1 LIPVLYRYI
10 FWELLS
16 PFGVSLLFL
25 TFVFVMTR
33 IPDITNM
40 VVNYNMGIPAVF
52 FLVVY
57 TLPRFL
63 EFTLPMSVMI
73 SVLLTFMRMSG
84 ANEIIALKGGGMT
97 IYRLLPPVIFFC
109 VLMTLV
115 TMWVTVWA
123 VPWGKHSF
131 SVQGAQIAR
140 DNINVALKERQFNT
154 PFDNVMIYVN
164 AIDIKTTR
172 LKDVFI
178 EDGRDPDSVNI
189 TVASEGVLV
198 SQPHEGLY
206 TLRLKKG
213 MINQVSL
220 EQETA
225 HQIHFDTYN
234 INFDINFDMGLP
246 GKKEADTSKDLDE
259 MGIKALMAV
268 GQDQNV
274 SAKKRNQARM
284 ELHEKLAIP
293 FACLAL
299 GLLALALGL
308 QSLSSR
314 HAPGFG
320 LALVFFMGYY
330 LLLALGWS
338 AGESGAYSPIVA
350 MWLPNVVMGGMAVY
364 LIKRVAGERF
374 VHIPNPLTLLKRD
387 R

>member
-1 LIPVLYRYI
+1 MIPVLYRYV

-40 VVNYNMGIPAVF
+40 VVNYNMGISAVF
-52 FLVVY
+52 FLVIY

-73 SVLLTFMRMSG
+73 AVLLTFMRMSG

-97 IYRLLPPVIFFC
+97 IYRLLPPVTFFC
-109 VLMTLV
+109 VLMTIITL
-115 TMWVTVWA
+115 WVTVWG
-123 VPWGKHSF
+123 VPWGRYSF
-131 SVQGAQIAR
+131 SVKGAQMAR

-154 PFDNVMIYVN
+154 PFDNVMIYVS
-164 AIDIKTTR
+164 AIDIKTAR

-189 TVASEGVLV
+189 TVAAEGSLV
-198 SQPHEGLY
+198 SRPTEGLY
-206 TLRLKKG
+206 TLTLENG
-213 MINQVSL
+213 IINQVSL
-220 EQETA
+220 DRSSA
-225 HQIHFDTYN
+225 HQIQFNTY
-234 INFDINFDMGLP
+234 DINFDAGLP
-246 GKKEADTSKDLDE
+246 GKDRVDGSKDICE
-259 MGIKALMAV
+259 MGLKALRAV
-268 GQDQNV
+268 SKDGKASPKQ
-274 SAKKRNQARM
+274 RNEARM
-284 ELHEKLAIP
+284 EFHEKLAIP

-299 GLLALALGL
+299 GLLALPLGL

-314 HAPGFG
+314 HASGFG

-330 LLLALGWS
+330 MLLALGWS
-338 AGESGAYSPIVA
+338 AGESGSYPPIVA
-350 MWLPNVVMGGMAVY
+350 MWLPNVFMGAMAVY
-364 LIKRVAGERF
+364 FIKRVAGERF
-374 VHIPNPLTLLKRD
+374 FHLPNPFTIWKQR